1 MAMEQLLELLQDN
14 AQLTPAQ
21 LAVMVG
27 KEEGEVKKAIA
38 RYEKD
43 GVIKGYHAL
52 INWER
57 TEGQKAAALI
67 ELRVTP
73 KKDTGFDEIAGRI
86 MNFSEVESVYLMSG
100 GFDLAVTVVGRTMQ
114 DIAMFVAKRLSTIDG
129 VLSTATHFVLTKY
142 KDGGVI
148 FQTDYEEIDERG
160 SNLCD

>member
-57 TEGQKAAALI
+57 TEGQKAAASLSYG
-67 ELRVTP
+67 LRP
-73 KKDTGFDEIAGRI
+73 KRI
-86 MNFSEVESVYLMSG
+86 RAL
-100 GFDLAVTVVGRTMQ
+100 T
-114 DIAMFVAKRLSTIDG
+114 RLPG
-129 VLSTATHFVLTKY
+129 AL
-142 KDGGVI
+142 
-148 FQTDYEEIDERG
+148 
-160 SNLCD
+160 